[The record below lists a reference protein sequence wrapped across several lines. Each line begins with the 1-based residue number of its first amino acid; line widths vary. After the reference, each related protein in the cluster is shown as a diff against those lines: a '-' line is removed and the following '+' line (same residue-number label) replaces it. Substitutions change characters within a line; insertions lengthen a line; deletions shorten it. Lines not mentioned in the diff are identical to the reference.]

1 MKSIVEKQSQKWTL
15 LRCTHENTVDRFMFH
30 LRPGVKVGKFK
41 SVVIASPDTVVFVC
55 FIHNYQKRRTE
66 KRFGFWQGWV
76 HLEFLCLYT
85 KKADILESDVIRN

>member
-1 MKSIVEKQSQKWTL
+1 
-15 LRCTHENTVDRFMFH
+15 MFH

-66 KRFGFWQGWV
+66 KRFGF
-76 HLEFLCLYT
+76 
-85 KKADILESDVIRN
+85 